1 MCRCEKKEEIKLSF
15 NLIISKCTF
24 DYCIADNY
32 FLHIVILNFYF
43 WLIMLYKL
51 EKLMLSKRTF
61 PVLIICLLTG
71 IFGAYSCK
79 GKINDND
86 TLGRQQQLLQYIGM
100 VLERDH
106 YSPKPIDDNFSKLVF
121 NKYLSTI
128 DVEKDIFL
136 KNDID
141 SLNSVYGDK
150 IDDEIHGDAP
160 MRFFLTAFNM
170 LNKRIGKVTKI
181 YTDILSKPFDFTTDE
196 TLPSS
201 LDSISYPADDAAQI
215 DIWRK
220 RLKYQTLTRFV
231 DMQNQREKAAD
242 SSKMKKK
249 TDADLEKEAREAVK
263 KMLDRSFKKFTRDN
277 NETQQYSLFVNT
289 ICHIMDPHTDY
300 FPPAEKRDFDN
311 EMSNKFFG
319 IGAQL
324 GQTPDGNIKIVEVI
338 KGMPAWKSGKIHEND
353 IILKVAQA
361 TGEAVDISGYD
372 ILDAV
377 KLIRGA
383 KGSTVRLTMKKAL
396 DGTIEVVTLERDLLK
411 QDELDA
417 RSAILEK
424 NGKKLGYI
432 YLPEFYY
439 DFNDPNGAQCA
450 RDVAA
455 EVEKLKKDNIDG
467 LVFDLQS
474 NNGGSLSEVNKMVG
488 LFVEQNPVV
497 QVRDRNGN
505 SETLNKDG
513 QKTIYNGPMV
523 VMINDFSASAAE
535 IFAAA
540 IQDYKRGII
549 IGNDSYGKGT
559 VQRQMAIGKQNAN
572 GEPEFGALKLTFQKF
587 YRINGES
594 TQRKGVV
601 PSIAFPDALSILK
614 MRERDDPYALPY
626 DKIPAI
632 AYNLWKPGYDEAK
645 VIAHAQD
652 RIAKNPAFV
661 SIQKNIDW
669 LNSNDGKVIHL
680 NIIKYK
686 EDKAKSAKLNM
697 KDDSLIVVK
706 NPSISKPATANYDK
720 FYKNADSSKGK
731 RYQEWLKSIAK
742 NLYVDEA
749 VNTMMEMVAPAHQTA
764 VETKKK

>member
-1 MCRCEKKEEIKLSF
+1 MRFGILMNLCNRKNKDTRQKILLS
-15 NLIISKCTF
+15 II
-24 DYCIADNY
+24 
-32 FLHIVILNFYF
+32 LLNFYF
-43 WLIMLYKL
+43 WVIMLHKL
-51 EKLMLSKRTF
+51 EKLMLSKRTL
-61 PVLIICLLTG
+61 PVLIVMLMTG
-71 IFGAYSCK
+71 ILGAYSCK
-79 GKINDND
+79 GRVNDND
-86 TLGRQQQLLQYIGM
+86 TIGRQQQLLQYIGM

-106 YSPKPIDDNFSKLVF
+106 YSPKPIDDAFSKLVF
-121 NKYLSTI
+121 TKYLSSI
-128 DVEKDIFL
+128 DGEKNIFL
-136 KNDID
+136 KKDID
-141 SLNSVYGDK
+141 SLNQAFGTK

-160 MRFFLTAFNM
+160 MTFFLTASSM
-170 LNKRIGKVTKI
+170 LNSRIGRITNI
-181 YTDILSKPFDFTTDE
+181 YNDILSKPFDFTTDE

-201 LDSISYPADDAAQI
+201 IDSVDYPTDDAAQV

-220 RLKYQTLTRFV
+220 RLKYQALTRFV
-231 DMQNQREKAAD
+231 DLQNQRDKAPD
-242 SSKMKKK
+242 TSKLKKK
-249 TDADLEKEAREAVK
+249 TDAELEKEAREGVK

-277 NETQQYSLFVNT
+277 NEPKQYALFVNT

-300 FPPAEKRDFDN
+300 FPPADKRDFDN
-311 EMSNKFFG
+311 EMGNKFYG

-324 GQTPDGNIKIVEVI
+324 GQTIDGNVKIVEVI

-353 IILKVAQA
+353 VILKVAQGV
-361 TGEAVDISGYD
+361 GEAVDITGYD
-372 ILDAV
+372 ITDAV

-383 KGSTVRLTMKKAL
+383 KGSVVKLTIKKAL
-396 DGTIEVVTLERDLLK
+396 DGTTEVVTLERDLLK

-424 NGKKLGYI
+424 DGKRIGYI

-439 DFNDPNGAQCA
+439 DFNDPNGSQCA

-455 EVEKLKKDNIDG
+455 EIEKLKKDHIDG

-488 LFVEQNPVV
+488 FFVDQDPVV

-505 SETLNKDG
+505 SETLNKGG
-513 QKTIYNGPMV
+513 QKKIYDGPMV
-523 VMINDFSASAAE
+523 VMVNDFSASAAE

-540 IQDYKRGII
+540 IQDYGRGII

-559 VQRQMAIGKQNAN
+559 VQRQLPIGKANAN

-601 PSIAFPDALSILK
+601 PDIAFPDQLAFLK

-632 AYNLWKPGYDEAK
+632 SYNLWKAPYDAEKIISNSQA
-645 VIAHAQD
+645 
-652 RIAKNPAFV
+652 RIAQNPTFAAM
-661 SIQKNIDW
+661 QKNIDW
-669 LNSNDGKVIHL
+669 LATNDGKPTNL

-686 EDKAKSAKLNM
+686 EDKANAAKINS
-697 KDDSLIVVK
+697 KDDSLQIVK
-706 NPSISKPATANYDK
+706 NPAIVKAATDNYNK
-720 FYKNADSSKGK
+720 FYKNADTSKGK
-731 RYQEWLKSIAK
+731 RYQDWLKFVAK
-742 NLYVDEA
+742 NVYVNEGL
-749 VNTMMEMVAPAHQTA
+749 NTVLEMVGAPNKTPIIN
-764 VETKKK
+764 EKKKP